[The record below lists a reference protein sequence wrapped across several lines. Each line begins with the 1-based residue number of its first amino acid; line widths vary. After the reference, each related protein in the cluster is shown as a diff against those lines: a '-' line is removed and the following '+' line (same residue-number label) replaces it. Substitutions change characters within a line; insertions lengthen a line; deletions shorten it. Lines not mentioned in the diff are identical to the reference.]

1 MPARHL
7 YLSDEEYAL
16 LVQLA
21 AKKRMKINDLLHEA
35 IKAFLEINKK
45 MDEGELP
52 CEGGT

>member
-1 MPARHL
+1 MPARNI
-7 YLSDEEYAL
+7 YLSDAEYAG
-16 LVQLA
+16 LVELA
-21 AKKRMKINDLLHEA
+21 AKKRMKVSDLLHEA